1 MFEEIFEGSPRE
13 RFFDVLFAANR
24 SVVEAELERVFGEL
38 ASYRASSENGNSN
51 LNSSNLN
58 DLASRDEAL
67 NDLYIEVTG
76 EILSQN
82 E

>member
-1 MFEEIFEGSPRE
+1 MFEDIFEGSPRE

-24 SVVEAELERVFGEL
+24 SVVEAELERVLTEL
-38 ASYRASSENGNSN
+38 ANYRAAGENA
-51 LNSSNLN
+51 SNLN
-58 DLASRDEAL
+58 DLRARDEAL
-67 NDLYIEVTG
+67 NDLYIEITG